1 MAHSKPPT
9 LTGAPPN
16 TGRAVFNFA
25 HYLKAG
31 LTVAAR
37 FPCSG
42 CSVCWFL
49 AALRRFDSCPWVH
62 TRNDPPP
69 PRPLRARKANMS
81 ELEEAWEA
89 VKREA
94 LNALYNEGGAATE
107 AQVALVEAAVNDY
120 LDREAR
126 YK

>member
-1 MAHSKPPT
+1 
-9 LTGAPPN
+9 
-16 TGRAVFNFA
+16 
-25 HYLKAG
+25 
-31 LTVAAR
+31 
-37 FPCSG
+37 
-42 CSVCWFL
+42 
-49 AALRRFDSCPWVH
+49 
-62 TRNDPPP
+62 
-69 PRPLRARKANMS
+69 MS